1 MAEHRFRVGDRVELL
16 PNRLNNN
23 VRPGIYTIVKAL
35 PVTNQGC
42 QYRAKN
48 AMDSHERVLDEA
60 QLRAA

>member
-1 MAEHRFRVGDRVELL
+1 MAKHKFSTGQRVQLL
-16 PNRLNNN
+16 PDRTNTNL
-23 VRPGIYTIVKAL
+23 RPGIYTIVRIM

-60 QLRAA
+60 QLRSV